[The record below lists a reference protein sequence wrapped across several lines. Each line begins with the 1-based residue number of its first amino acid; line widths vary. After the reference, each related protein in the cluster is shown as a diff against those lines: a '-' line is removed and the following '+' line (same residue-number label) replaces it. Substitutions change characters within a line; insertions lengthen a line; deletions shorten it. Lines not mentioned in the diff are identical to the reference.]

1 MIISRKSS
9 PPRHFFLLIRSEVI
23 DHHLPAMRKS
33 PINAGIIEVIGIHKL
48 SNVPEMYQLR
58 GAK

>member
-9 PPRHFFLLIRSEVI
+9 PIRHFFLQIRSEVI
-23 DHHLPAMRKS
+23 DHHLPDMRKC
-33 PINAGIIEVIGIHKL
+33 PIKAGIIGVIGIRIL

-58 GAK
+58 GSK

>member
-9 PPRHFFLLIRSEVI
+9 PIRHFFLGTRSEVI
-23 DHHLPAMRKS
+23 DHHLPDMRQC
-33 PINAGIIEVIGIHKL
+33 PMNTGIIGVIGIRRL
-48 SNVPEMYQLR
+48 MNVPEMYQLR